1 MEEGKRFQTFKAVI
15 KWLSLAAF
23 LCCVTVI
30 FVESA
35 IPGEESANQSNDVA
49 GLIQN
54 GIDSDYD
61 KENLKDIEGFDVLP
75 ERTEGLFV
83 GDVITYE
90 VHYHPEETSYPSL
103 DWTISAPDSVKVDY
117 GKKTIEC
124 LKEGMVSFDIRSQKH
139 PELTDSFVLDIEA
152 VPVESIE
159 LPYKT
164 IEMEINESLT
174 LQPIVRPENATHKEV
189 TYRSD
194 HAEIVSVSENGILNA
209 LAEGTATITVA
220 SKDNPEVTASLS
232 VTITNPNKRPVS
244 ALHLNS
250 LSLYA
255 KGQKATLT
263 GSYGPTGSTFSLS
276 NLTLSSSDAHLKI
289 ENLRLSASSAS
300 FSASVRY
307 DIDVEETIA
316 IPIQANYRS
325 EEKDITAEATIEI
338 LPREEVTLELI
349 DSTKWKDRYEGV
361 LYQLT
366 YYGNQARNVSRNIT
380 IDIPLVSEVTSHPE
394 RYKTENF
401 RFEVPSSLKIV
412 SQSYNRLVVAP
423 NDLEQA
429 FQGKILYSPNG
440 TDNHEISFAYNIEQD
455 DSHIIGIVMK
465 NLYVDGE
472 EGRNIVYFG
481 KEYGTLFDHS
491 LSTMGGQAAF
501 VFDDTGLD
509 YEILDGMDVAE
520 FVKQGENVLGIK
532 TKKEGT
538 IHLRAISRYEKEI
551 GLSSPTKV
559 DFTIAVVRH
568 PTSSYLLSEGER
580 VDSTKEFVLKK
591 NGQATFE
598 FLFQFQPTLKEN
610 LPSLDL
616 QASYD
621 VEVEDESIL
630 SYSDSSQTLT
640 ALKGGTSM
648 VTFTPEDEGWKDLS
662 VTLKVRVD
670 HVEVD
675 LSRFAFHIEV
685 EEYPDNNAPSEDFDK
700 VALGTEFSLNAT
712 VNEDATIAEV
722 GYLSSDDE
730 ILYVNDETGYVKALK
745 IGKATLTSYSK
756 DDPEKRIEKT
766 IEVVPVS
773 SPFTLDTEGL
783 GAMETKEVKDDET
796 YGSYVDIS
804 LRYGK
809 SYSLSFK
816 LDRHATSTKIDFAFL
831 DPTGKKSPGD
841 ILSVDA
847 QGKISLLSTGTTWL
861 QVTYGR
867 DTLSPQVQYYR
878 ITSVRDTA
886 YTFQELAKILRK
898 LLGHLLLFCFTTM
911 FLMHFIAL
919 AFPDLKRRLIGSGIT
934 LVVGFA
940 VAGFSELIQVYTP
953 GRGPM
958 WRDVGID
965 FAGVAIAVVFFL
977 ILFLILFFVR
987 KWRAKKKEREDI
999 GKTESKEND
1008 IQP

>member
-1 MEEGKRFQTFKAVI
+1 MEKGKRFQTFKAVM

-35 IPGEESANQSNDVA
+35 IPGEESADQSNDVA

-61 KENLKDIEGFDVLP
+61 KENLKDIEGFEILP

-83 GDVITYE
+83 GDVISYD
-90 VHYHPEETSYPSL
+90 VRYHPEETSYPSL
-103 DWTISAPDSVKVDY
+103 DWTISAPDAVKVDY
-117 GKKTIEC
+117 GKRTIEC
-124 LKEGMVSFDIRSQKH
+124 LKEGEVTFDIHSQRH
-139 PELTDSFVLDIEA
+139 PELMDSFVLDIEA

-159 LPYKT
+159 LPYET
-164 IEMEINESLT
+164 IEMEINDSLT
-174 LQPIVRPENATHKEV
+174 LQPVVQPDNATHKEV

-194 HAEIVSVSENGILNA
+194 HAEIVSVSESGILNA

-220 SKDNPEVTASLS
+220 SQDNPEVTASLS
-232 VTITNPNKRPVS
+232 VTVTNPNKRPVS
-244 ALHLNS
+244 TLHLNS

-263 GSYGPTGSTFSLS
+263 GSYGPIGSTFSLS
-276 NLTLSSSDAHLKI
+276 NLTLSSNDTHLKI

-300 FSASVRY
+300 FSASVSY
-307 DIDVEETIA
+307 DIDVTETITV
-316 IPIQANYRS
+316 PIQAEYRS
-325 EEKDITAEATIEI
+325 GEEEITSKATIEI
-338 LPREEVTLELI
+338 LPREEVTMALV
-349 DSTKWKDRYEGV
+349 DSSKWKDLYEGV

-366 YYGNQARNVSRNIT
+366 YYGSQARNVSRNLT

-401 RFEVPSSLKIV
+401 RFEAPSSLKIV

-423 NDLEQA
+423 SDLSQA
-429 FQGKILYSPNG
+429 FQGMILYSPNG
-440 TDNHEISFAYNIEQD
+440 TEQQEIPFAYKIEQD
-455 DSHIIGIVMK
+455 DSHITGIAMK

-472 EGRNIVYFG
+472 EGRNIVYSG
-481 KEYGTLFDHS
+481 EEYGTLFEHS
-491 LSTMGGQAAF
+491 LSTTGGQASF

-509 YEILDGMDVAE
+509 YEILEGEDLLE
-520 FVKQGENVLGIK
+520 FVKQGGNVVGIK

-551 GLSSPTKV
+551 GLSSPTSV
-559 DFTIAVVRH
+559 EFRIEVVAK

-591 NGQATFE
+591 NHQATFE
-598 FLFQFQPTLKEN
+598 FLFQFRPSLKGN

-616 QASYD
+616 ESPYD

-640 ALKGGTSM
+640 ALKGGTST
-648 VTFTPEDEGWKDLS
+648 VTFTPKEEKWNDLAI
-662 VTLKVRVD
+662 TLKVRVD

-675 LSRFAFHIEV
+675 LSSFSFHIQA
-685 EEYPDNNAPSEDFDK
+685 EEYPEGNAPSEGFDK

-712 VNEDATIAEV
+712 VNEDATIADV

-730 ILYVNDETGYVKALK
+730 VLYVNDETGYVKALK
-745 IGKATLTSYSK
+745 IGTATLTSYSK
-756 DDPEKRIEKT
+756 DDPTKRIEKT

-773 SPFTLDTEGL
+773 SPFTLDTKAL
-783 GAMETKEVKDDET
+783 NAMETKEVKDDKS
-796 YGSYVDIS
+796 YGSFLDIT

-816 LDRHATSTKIDFAFL
+816 LDSHATSTRIDFAFL
-831 DPTGKKSPGD
+831 DPTGKASSKD
-841 ILSVDA
+841 VLSVDA

-861 QVTYGR
+861 QVTYGK
-867 DTLSPQVQYYR
+867 DTLSPEVQYYR
-878 ITSVRDTA
+878 ITSVRDTT

-911 FLMHFIAL
+911 FAMHFVAL
-919 AFPDLKRRLIGSGIT
+919 SFPDLKRRLVGSGIT
-934 LVVGFA
+934 LVLGFA
-940 VAGFSELIQVYTP
+940 VAGFSELIQFYTP
-953 GRGPM
+953 GRGPS

-965 FAGVAIAVVFFL
+965 FAGVAIAVLLFL
-977 ILFLILFFVR
+977 ILFLILFLVR
-987 KWRAKKKEREDI
+987 RWRAKKAERETI
-999 GKTESKEND
+999 EKTHPDKTDTHS
-1008 IQP
+1008 